1 VTRWLALALGL
12 SVALAG
18 LSFLAT
24 RGTTPAPREQIDASA
39 RAALE
44 RVLVEAERE
53 GSGR

>member
-12 SVALAG
+12 SVAHAG
-18 LSFLAT
+18 ISFLAT
-24 RGTTPAPREQIDASA
+24 RGAAPAPRERIGGSS
-39 RAALE
+39 RAALG